1 MRNVRIFVEKKPGF
15 DVEAISLKDTL
26 NHNFNLQIWNLR
38 LLNVYDIFHVDD
50 VLLERAK
57 VGVLSEPVVDC
68 ISENFNLDGLTF
80 LAVEYLPGQF
90 DQRADS
96 AMQCFSLLD
105 PKTEVVIK
113 SAKLYVFDADLTAE
127 QFAQI
132 KKYCINEVEA
142 REKDMSKLELTENP
156 DVQDVCIYDT
166 FRNWT
171 SEELEDFRVKMGLAM
186 SLEDLAFIQD
196 YFKKE

>member
-1 MRNVRIFVEKKPGF
+1 MRNVRIFVEKKQGF

-26 NHNFNLQIWNLR
+26 NRNFNLQIRSLR
-38 LLNVYDIFHVDD
+38 LLVVYDIFNVDD
-50 VLLERAK
+50 TLLQRAT
-57 VGVLSEPVVDC
+57 VGVLSEPVVDT
-68 ISENFNLDGLTF
+68 ITENFPLDGLTY

-96 AMQCFSLLD
+96 AMQCFSRLD

-113 SAKLYVFDADLTAE
+113 SAKLYVFDGNLTPE

-142 REKDMSKLELTENP
+142 REKDMSQLALTENP
-156 DVQDVCIYDT
+156 DVQDVCIYDG
-166 FRNWT
+166 FREWPAEKMEN
-171 SEELEDFRVKMGLAM
+171 FRQKMGLAM
-186 SLEDLAFIQD
+186 SA
-196 YFKKE
+196 